1 MKKFFTYILLMIV
14 LLPIAFAKDMGSDTL
29 TLNLHTEGYTKFA
42 FTDDDITVSS
52 SYELQRKADKE
63 VISEEELSFYV
74 SVLSTKKDN
83 LNIGLVFPD
92 CMSCN
97 DETITDTIPLT
108 YTKMP
113 GTAVT
118 EGYENQRSLLLNA
131 GDTITRYSGE
141 VNLKV
146 GDATNVA
153 QGEYSATLVIMV
165 TTQN

>member
-1 MKKFFTYILLMIV
+1 MIV

-52 SYELQRKADKE
+52 SYELIRKADKE
-63 VISEEELSFYV
+63 VISDEELSFYV

-146 GDATNVA
+146 GGATNVA

>member
-1 MKKFFTYILLMIV
+1 MIV

-52 SYELQRKADKE
+52 SYELIRKADKE
-63 VISEEELSFYV
+63 VISDEELSFYV

>member
-1 MKKFFTYILLMIV
+1 MKKIIAFILMMIV
-14 LLPIAFAKDMGSDTL
+14 LLPVAFAKDMGSDTL

-52 SYELQRKADKE
+52 SYELIRKADKE
-63 VISEEELSFYV
+63 VISDEELSFYV

-92 CMSCN
+92 CMSCK

>member
-1 MKKFFTYILLMIV
+1 MIV

-52 SYELQRKADKE
+52 SYELIRKADKE
-63 VISEEELSFYV
+63 VISDEELSFYV

-113 GTAVT
+113 GTTVT

>member
-14 LLPIAFAKDMGSDTL
+14 LLPVAFTKDMGSDTL

-131 GDTITRYSGE
+131 RDTITRYSGE

-153 QGEYSATLVIMV
+153 QGEYSATLVIIV

>member
-1 MKKFFTYILLMIV
+1 MIV

-52 SYELQRKADKE
+52 SYKLIKKADKE
-63 VISEEELSFYV
+63 VISDEELSFYV

>member
-1 MKKFFTYILLMIV
+1 MKKFFTYILLIIA
-14 LLPIAFAKDMGSDTL
+14 LLPVSFAKDMGSDTL
-29 TLNLHTEGYTKFA
+29 TLNLHTEGYTRFA
-42 FTDDDITVSS
+42 FTDEDITKSTG
-52 SYELQRKADKE
+52 YELIRKADKE
-63 VISEEELSFYV
+63 VTSDEELSFYV

-83 LNIGLVFPD
+83 LSIGLIFPD

-165 TTQN
+165 TTEN